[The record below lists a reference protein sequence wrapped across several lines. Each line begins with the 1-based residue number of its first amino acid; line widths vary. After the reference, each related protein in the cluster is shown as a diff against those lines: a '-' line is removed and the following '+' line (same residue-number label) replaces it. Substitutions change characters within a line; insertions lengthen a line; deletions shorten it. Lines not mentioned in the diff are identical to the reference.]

1 MTGFVEICFDNTDRR
16 FPMETDEIYIR
27 RYIGVKKDEFFLNSK
42 HITKPD
48 VINFLESAGF
58 SRSNPYYI
66 VQQGKVDKLT
76 NMSESSRLELLKEV
90 AGTRVYD
97 EKRSESDKIMRE
109 TSKFCSFRYF
119 LANV

>member
-1 MTGFVEICFDNTDRR
+1 MTGFVEICFDNSDRR
-16 FPMETDEIYIR
+16 FPMDTDEVFIR

-66 VQQGKVDKLT
+66 VQQGKVLFFL
-76 NMSESSRLELLKEV
+76 SS
-90 AGTRVYD
+90 
-97 EKRSESDKIMRE
+97 SSDWYLIPPPPQLH
-109 TSKFCSFRYF
+109 C
-119 LANV
+119 VHVGG